1 MVYHFTQHNGL
12 HWLGGAWV
20 AVDLFFVLSGFVI
33 AFSYGDKI
41 LQGMTFREFVWLR
54 FIRLAPMYFL
64 GLGLG
69 LLAILLSM
77 LKAEALQIDPRQV
90 ITAFTLGLVWL
101 PYFHDGIWPFG
112 TGRIPGATFPL
123 NDPGWSLFFELLVN
137 LVFFFWVYFSRKSSS
152 LVLVL
157 LAGGA
162 FIFCTFWLKQ
172 INPGWGAENFYFGL
186 PRVIAEFFFGT
197 LIFTLGLHLKVYPKT
212 LLLIVSTLVLISI
225 SISNTKVALVNT
237 FLLLPLTVILMST
250 VTVTGRLRAICKAL
264 GDLSYPLYV
273 LHFPLYRLAF
283 ALGDIK
289 SLTPVTQ
296 TLLIGGLCASI
307 SFLLIGID
315 LKIRKWLT
323 ARLLP
328 TKLVEPPRPG

>member
-41 LQGMTFREFVWLR
+41 LQGMSFREFLWLR

-77 LKAEALQIDPRQV
+77 LKAQALDIDARQV

-101 PYFHDGIWPFG
+101 PYFQDGIWPFG
-112 TGRIPGATFPL
+112 TGRIPGAAFPL
-123 NDPGWSLFFELLVN
+123 NDPAWSLFFELFAN
-137 LVFFFWVYFSRKSSS
+137 LAFFFWVYFFRKSSS
-152 LVLVL
+152 LLLVL
-157 LAGGA
+157 FAGTV
-162 FIFCTFWLKQ
+162 FIACTVWLKQ

-186 PRVIAEFFFGT
+186 PRVIAEFFVGT
-197 LIFTLGLHLKVYPKT
+197 LIFTMGLHLKVYPKA
-212 LLLIVSTLVLISI
+212 LLFIVSSLVLASI
-225 SISNTKVALVNT
+225 FFSNTKVALVNT
-237 FLLLPLTVILMST
+237 FILLPLTVILMST
-250 VTVTGRLRAICKAL
+250 VIVDGGFKTICKAL

-283 ALGDIK
+283 ALGDLEVL
-289 SLTPVTQ
+289 SPLTQ
-296 TLLIGGLCASI
+296 TIFIGALCVFI

-315 LKIRKWLT
+315 VKIRKWLT

-328 TKLVEPPRPG
+328 AK